1 MKLPWRRKE
10 RQQQLEEE
18 IQSHLDMASRDRM
31 DRGESASHAERS
43 VRREFGNVAL
53 VEHITR
59 DQWGWSCHSLS

>member
-1 MKLPWRRKE
+1 VRFRWRRKE
-10 RQQQLEEE
+10 QQQQLEEE
-18 IQSHLDMASRDRM
+18 IQSHLEMATHDRL

-43 VRREFGNVAL
+43 VCREFGNVAL